1 MSQNR
6 QFFLSQIILEMLAR
20 VLVRYSI
27 TLIQK
32 DKPSISLK
40 GFSNWLRTKTLP
52 KISLPLFPHP
62 LRPPFIKH
70 KNGRYV
76 C

>member
-1 MSQNR
+1 MNQNR

-20 VLVRYSI
+20 VLVRYNI

-40 GFSNWLRTKTLP
+40 GFSNWLRTKTL
-52 KISLPLFPHP
+52 L
-62 LRPPFIKH
+62 
-70 KNGRYV
+70 
-76 C
+76 